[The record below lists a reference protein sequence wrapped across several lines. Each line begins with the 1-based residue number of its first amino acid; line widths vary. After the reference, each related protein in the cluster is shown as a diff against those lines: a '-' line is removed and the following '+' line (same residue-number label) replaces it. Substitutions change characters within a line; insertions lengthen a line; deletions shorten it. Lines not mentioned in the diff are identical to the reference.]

1 VGASWR
7 EIEEK
12 WQRRWSEAKLFESDP
27 DPSKPKFFV
36 TVAYP
41 YPNSPQHIGHAR
53 TYSLTDAYARYLRM
67 KGYNVLFPM
76 GFHYT
81 GTPILA
87 MAKRIAA
94 GDPDMIKTLTDL
106 YKVPEEDLKQLTEP
120 IRIARYFHREIKQ
133 GMKEMGFSIDWRRE
147 FTTIDPMYKK
157 FIHWQFRKLSEKGY
171 LTRGSHPVG
180 WCPSCGN
187 PLGQHDTLGDVE
199 PEIEEF
205 TLIKFRIDGRVLPT
219 GTLRPETVYGVTNI
233 WVNPEAD
240 YVEAEVDGETWV
252 VSRQAAEKL
261 KLLEKAVG
269 RVRPFDIRS
278 ILGRKAVNPAT
289 GREIPVLPAPFVDP
303 ESCTGVVMSVPAH
316 APYDY
321 AALLDLKKNPSYAER
336 YGVSREVIEELEPI
350 PIIKLEGYSEVPARD
365 AVEKLGVRS
374 QRDEDKLEEATKE
387 VYSAEFRRGVMLE
400 NTPYAGMPVSEAKQ
414 RVKED
419 LIAEG
424 KADTMYE
431 VINSPVYCRC
441 GAKCVVKIFRDQ
453 WFIDYSNPEWKQLA
467 RECLGAMR
475 IVPEKLRQ
483 EFKDAIEWVRQK
495 ACARKQGLGTP
506 LPWDPSWIIESLSD
520 SVIYMAYYI
529 IAKYVNSK
537 LIDPEKVKDS
547 FFSYVFLGEGDPNK
561 VAEENGVPKEVLE
574 EVRREFQYYYP
585 LDSRHS
591 GRDLVWNHLTYFIF
605 NHVAIFPRELWPRQ
619 IVVNGSVLREGKA
632 MSKSLGNIIP
642 LRQAIRQYGAD
653 TIRATVLSTAG
664 LLADAEFNEKIAASV
679 SKAIQGCY
687 SMALKL
693 VEFSEDREEDTLD
706 KWIQSAMRERVEQA
720 TEAME
725 EVELRN
731 AIQVAMYM
739 VPRDISRYL
748 KRRMGSSPARSTALK
763 IARVWARLLAPI
775 VPHMAEELW
784 SKLGGE
790 GFVSAAKWPTPD
802 ELAEDKEAEAGEMLV
817 DTVLEDVESI
827 VKATKIKPR
836 IVHIYTAPEWK
847 WEVYRLAA
855 EQALEGK
862 LDPRELTRQVM
873 AKPEMRARGKEA
885 ADLAKKACEDLRAA
899 PRELVEALLSMRS
912 ELSYL
917 ESAKSYLEAELDAE
931 VKLYMA
937 DDPQRYDPADR
948 AKRALPMKPAIYL
961 EA

>member
-1 VGASWR
+1 
-7 EIEEK
+7 
-12 WQRRWSEAKLFESDP
+12 
-27 DPSKPKFFV
+27 
-36 TVAYP
+36 
-41 YPNSPQHIGHAR
+41 
-53 TYSLTDAYARYLRM
+53 M
-67 KGYNVLFPM
+67 LFPM

-94 GDPDMIKTLTDL
+94 GDPEMVKALTDL
-106 YKVPEEDLKQLTEP
+106 YKVPEEDLRQLTSP
-120 IRIARYFHREIKQ
+120 LKIARYFHEEIKQ

-157 FIHWQFRKLSEKGY
+157 FIHWQFKKLSEKGY
-171 LTRGSHPVG
+171 LTKGSHPVG
-180 WCPSCGN
+180 WCPSCES

-205 TLIKFRIDGRVLPT
+205 TLIKFRIDGKVLPT

-233 WVNPEAD
+233 WVNPEAS
-240 YVEAEVDGETWV
+240 YVEAEVDGETWI

-261 KLLEKAVG
+261 KLLEKSVG
-269 RVRPFDIRS
+269 HVRPFDIRS

-289 GREIPVLPAPFVDP
+289 GLEVPVLPASFVDP

-321 AALLDLKKNPSYAER
+321 AALIDLKRDPSYAEK
-336 YGVSREVIEELEPI
+336 YGVGRELIERLKPI

-365 AVEKLGVRS
+365 AVERLGITS
-374 QRDEDKLEEATKE
+374 QRDEDKLEDATKE
-387 VYSAEFRRGVMLE
+387 IYSTEFRKGVMLD
-400 NTPYAGMPVSEAKQ
+400 NTPYAGIPVSEAKQ
-414 RVKED
+414 KVKED

-441 GAKCVVKIFRDQ
+441 GAKCVVKMLRDQ
-453 WFIDYSNPEWKQLA
+453 WFIDYSKPEWKKLS
-467 RECLGAMR
+467 RECLENMR

-483 EFKDAIEWVRQK
+483 EFRDAIEWVKQK
-495 ACARKQGLGTP
+495 ACARKYGLGTP

-547 FFSYVFLGEGDPNK
+547 FFSYVFLGEGDPAE
-561 VAEENGVPKEVLE
+561 VAAENEIPEETLK

-605 NHVAIFPRELWPRQ
+605 NHVAIFPRSLWPRQ
-619 IVVNGSVLREGKA
+619 IVVNGSVLREGRA
-632 MSKSLGNIIP
+632 MSKSLGNIVP

-664 LLADAEFNEKIAASV
+664 LLADAEFNEKLAASV
-679 SKAIQGCY
+679 FKAIQGCY

-693 VEFSEDREEDTLD
+693 VESSEEKEEDILD
-706 KWIQSAMRERVEQA
+706 KWIQSVMRKRVKQA
-720 TEAME
+720 TEAMD

-739 VPRDISRYL
+739 IPRDIGRYL
-748 KRRMGSSPARSTALK
+748 RRKMGSSPARSTAMK
-763 IARVWARLLAPI
+763 IARVWARLLAPV
-775 VPHMAEELW
+775 VPHTAEELW
-784 SKLGGE
+784 SKLGGG
-790 GFVSAAKWPTPD
+790 GFISVAKWPTPD
-802 ELAEDKEAEAGEMLV
+802 ELPEDKEAEAGEMLI
-817 DTVLEDVESI
+817 DLVLEDVESI
-827 VKATKIKPR
+827 VKATKLKPR
-836 IVHIYTAPEWK
+836 VVHIYAAPAWK
-847 WEVYRLAA
+847 WDVYKAA
-855 EQALEGK
+855 AKLALEGS
-862 LDPRELTRQVM
+862 LDPRKLTRLTM
-873 AKPEMRARGKEA
+873 ASPEMEARGREA
-885 ADLAKKACEDLRAA
+885 AELAKRACEDLKAA
-899 PRELVEALLSMRS
+899 PRELIESILAMGS

-917 ESAKSYLEAELDAE
+917 KQAKSYLEAELGAE
-931 VKLYMA
+931 VKLYSA

-961 EA
+961 EQ